1 MMHGSLFSGIGG
13 FDLAAEWMGWGNAF
27 HCEWDDFGTKVLNY
41 YWPNAKSYGDITK
54 TDFMEWRGRIDILT
68 GGFPCQPFSMAGKRK
83 GKDDD
88 RYLWPEM
95 LRAIREIQPTWVIGE
110 NVGGIISMVQ
120 PCDEVE
126 VGCQASLLEE
136 DYFTQKDQEYVVE
149 TVCSDLEREGYS
161 VQPFLIPACAIGA
174 PHRRDRVWFVAKNTK
189 CDGLLQ
195 REPEQE
201 RAKNGQLGNI
211 GAGGGNG
218 IYKQKDGGATADT
231 KRIRLEHNMERGCE
245 TEMFGEEGRGGQ
257 DCIPAK
263 IQRIK
268 ATGERWSTP
277 DTGLLGQKERQ
288 EQPMGVEQLCEEQ
301 NAPDTDSDGL
311 NKRNG
316 QYEKHT
322 DQGGEYAL
330 NDVEQDAAPDTESQ
344 QRERV
349 WFVAYS
355 DLYANRNIR
364 KQDRKT
370 DSLQGINR
378 EEICARE
385 FVGTNTGNNT
395 NANNTGLQ
403 GSQKQGS
410 INKSRTNGNK
420 QFTRLFQPN
429 WEKFPT
435 QSPVCGR
442 DDGLSDML
450 VGISF
455 PKWRTESIKAYG
467 NAIVPQV
474 AYEIFKAINKYEQ
487 NYGQD

>member
-1 MMHGSLFSGIGG
+1 MEIEKRLRHGSLFSGIGG

-83 GKDDD
+83 GKEDD

-126 VGCQASLLEE
+126 VGGQASLLEE

-201 RAKNGQLGNI
+201 RAKNGQFGNI

-218 IYKQKDGGATADT
+218 IYKQEDGGATADT

-277 DTGLLGQKERQ
+277 DT
-288 EQPMGVEQLCEEQ
+288 
-301 NAPDTDSDGL
+301 DSDGL

-330 NDVEQDAAPDTESQ
+330 NDVEQAAAPDTDSN
-344 QRERV
+344 RLERGMYENGKKCDISGCI
-349 WFVAYS
+349 AS
-355 DLYANRNIR
+355 ALR
-364 KQDRKT
+364 T
-370 DSLQGINR
+370 
-378 EEICARE
+378 
-385 FVGTNTGNNT
+385 
-395 NANNTGLQ
+395 
-403 GSQKQGS
+403 QKGWS
-410 INKSRTNGNK
+410 S
-420 QFTRLFQPN
+420 

-442 DDGLSDML
+442 DDGLSDRL
-450 VGISF
+450 VGIAF

-474 AYEIFKAINKYEQ
+474 AYEIFKAIGKCEEVVE
-487 NYGQD
+487 

>member
-13 FDLAAEWMGWGNAF
+13 FDLAAEWMGWENAF

-54 TDFMEWRGRIDILT
+54 TDFMEWRGRIYILT

-83 GKDDD
+83 GKEDD

-95 LRAIREIQPTWVIGE
+95 LRAIREIQPTWVVGE

-126 VGCQASLLEE
+126 VGGQASLLEE

-201 RAKNGQLGNI
+201 RAKNGQFGNI

-218 IYKQKDGGATADT
+218 IYKQEDGGATADT
-231 KRIRLEHNMERGCE
+231 KCIRLEHNMERGCE

-277 DTGLLGQKERQ
+277 DT
-288 EQPMGVEQLCEEQ
+288 
-301 NAPDTDSDGL
+301 DSDGL
-311 NKRNG
+311 NRRNG

-330 NDVEQDAAPDTESQ
+330 NDVEQDAAPDTGLLGQKERQEQPMGVEQLCEEQNAPDTESQ
-344 QRERV
+344 QSERV
-349 WFVAYS
+349 QFE
-355 DLYANRNIR
+355 
-364 KQDRKT
+364 Q
-370 DSLQGINR
+370 
-378 EEICARE
+378 RE
-385 FVGTNTGNNT
+385 FG
-395 NANNTGLQ
+395 Q
-403 GSQKQGS
+403 QKQGES
-410 INKSRTNGNK
+410 GGDDSKNDVATSSGCRRGQNNEQQQAEEPKYPRPGWV
-420 QFTRLFQPN
+420 R
-429 WEKFPT
+429 FPT

-442 DDGLSDML
+442 DDGLSDRL

>member
-1 MMHGSLFSGIGG
+1 MKMMHGSLFSGIGG
-13 FDLAAEWMGWGNAF
+13 FDLAAEWMGWENAF

-83 GKDDD
+83 GKEDD

-126 VGCQASLLEE
+126 VGGQASLLEE

-201 RAKNGQLGNI
+201 RAKNGQFGNI

-218 IYKQKDGGATADT
+218 IYKQEDGWAT
-231 KRIRLEHNMERGCE
+231 
-245 TEMFGEEGRGGQ
+245 
-257 DCIPAK
+257 
-263 IQRIK
+263 
-268 ATGERWSTP
+268 
-277 DTGLLGQKERQ
+277 
-288 EQPMGVEQLCEEQ
+288 
-301 NAPDTDSDGL
+301 
-311 NKRNG
+311 
-316 QYEKHT
+316 
-322 DQGGEYAL
+322 
-330 NDVEQDAAPDTESQ
+330 PDTESQ
-344 QRERV
+344 QSERV
-349 WFVAYS
+349 QFE
-355 DLYANRNIR
+355 
-364 KQDRKT
+364 Q
-370 DSLQGINR
+370 
-378 EEICARE
+378 RE
-385 FVGTNTGNNT
+385 FG
-395 NANNTGLQ
+395 Q
-403 GSQKQGS
+403 QKQGES
-410 INKSRTNGNK
+410 GGDDSKNDVANSSGCRRGQNNEQQQAEEPKYPRPGWV
-420 QFTRLFQPN
+420 R
-429 WEKFPT
+429 FPT
-435 QSPVCGR
+435 QPPVCGR
-442 DDGLSDML
+442 DDGLSDRL
-450 VGISF
+450 VGIAF

>member
-1 MMHGSLFSGIGG
+1 MEIEKRLRHGSLFSGIGG
-13 FDLAAEWMGWGNAF
+13 FDLAAEWMGWENAF

-54 TDFMEWRGRIDILT
+54 TDFMEWRGRIYILT

-83 GKDDD
+83 GKEDD

-126 VGCQASLLEE
+126 VGGQASLLEE

-201 RAKNGQLGNI
+201 RAKNGQFGNI

-218 IYKQKDGGATADT
+218 IYKQEDGGVTADTKINRNRRNAGAMGKKTAESERKNDGDEPNRCSETTPDT

-277 DTGLLGQKERQ
+277 DTDSNRLERGMYENGKKCDITGFIASALRTQK
-288 EQPMGVEQLCEEQ
+288 GW
-301 NAPDTDSDGL
+301 S
-311 NKRNG
+311 
-316 QYEKHT
+316 
-322 DQGGEYAL
+322 
-330 NDVEQDAAPDTESQ
+330 S
-344 QRERV
+344 
-349 WFVAYS
+349 
-355 DLYANRNIR
+355 
-364 KQDRKT
+364 
-370 DSLQGINR
+370 
-378 EEICARE
+378 
-385 FVGTNTGNNT
+385 
-395 NANNTGLQ
+395 
-403 GSQKQGS
+403 
-410 INKSRTNGNK
+410 
-420 QFTRLFQPN
+420 

-442 DDGLSDML
+442 DDGLSDRL
-450 VGISF
+450 VGIAF

-474 AYEIFKAINKYEQ
+474 AYEIFKAIGKCE
-487 NYGQD
+487 DAAI

>member
-1 MMHGSLFSGIGG
+1 MELPLWLETNMSENNTYIYMEIEKRLRHGSLFSGIGG
-13 FDLAAEWMGWGNAF
+13 FDLAAEWMGWENAF

-54 TDFMEWRGRIDILT
+54 TDFMEWRGRIYILT

-83 GKDDD
+83 GKEDD

-126 VGCQASLLEE
+126 VGGQASLLEE

-201 RAKNGQLGNI
+201 RAKNGQFGNI

-218 IYKQKDGGATADT
+218 IYKQEDGGATADT
-231 KRIRLEHNMERGCE
+231 KCEGLEGYDEW
-245 TEMFGEEGRGGQ
+245 EGF
-257 DCIPAK
+257 PVN
-263 IQRIK
+263 
-268 ATGERWSTP
+268 
-277 DTGLLGQKERQ
+277 RQ
-288 EQPMGVEQLCEEQ
+288 NQGVQPRSEGKLVT
-301 NAPDTDSDGL
+301 PDTDSDGL

-344 QRERV
+344 QSERV
-349 WFVAYS
+349 QFE
-355 DLYANRNIR
+355 
-364 KQDRKT
+364 Q
-370 DSLQGINR
+370 
-378 EEICARE
+378 RE
-385 FVGTNTGNNT
+385 FG
-395 NANNTGLQ
+395 Q
-403 GSQKQGS
+403 QKQGES
-410 INKSRTNGNK
+410 GGDDSKNDVANSSGCRRGQNNEQQKAEEPKYPRPGWV
-420 QFTRLFQPN
+420 R
-429 WEKFPT
+429 FPT

-455 PKWRTESIKAYG
+455 PKWRTESVKAYG

>member
-1 MMHGSLFSGIGG
+1 
-13 FDLAAEWMGWGNAF
+13 
-27 HCEWDDFGTKVLNY
+27 
-41 YWPNAKSYGDITK
+41 
-54 TDFMEWRGRIDILT
+54 
-68 GGFPCQPFSMAGKRK
+68 MAGKRK
-83 GKDDD
+83 GKEDD

-95 LRAIREIQPTWVIGE
+95 LRAIREIQPTWVVGE

-126 VGCQASLLEE
+126 VGGQASLLEE

-149 TVCSDLEREGYS
+149 TICSDLEREGYS

-174 PHRRDRVWFVAKNTK
+174 PHRRDRVWFVANSKGDDNRKQGREHNPKWKTIERRETKVRVESTRHGKVGPFSNTK
-189 CDGLLQ
+189 CKGLEGEN
-195 REPEQE
+195 REWMDETVE
-201 RAKNGQLGNI
+201 FT
-211 GAGGGNG
+211 
-218 IYKQKDGGATADT
+218 KQATADT

-277 DTGLLGQKERQ
+277 DT
-288 EQPMGVEQLCEEQ
+288 
-301 NAPDTDSDGL
+301 DSDGL
-311 NKRNG
+311 NRRNG

-330 NDVEQDAAPDTESQ
+330 NDVEQDAAPDTGLLGQKERQEQPMGVEQLCEEQNAPDTESQ
-344 QRERV
+344 QSERV
-349 WFVAYS
+349 QFE
-355 DLYANRNIR
+355 
-364 KQDRKT
+364 Q
-370 DSLQGINR
+370 
-378 EEICARE
+378 RE
-385 FVGTNTGNNT
+385 FGQQEQGESGGDDSKNDVANSSGCRRGQNNEQQQ
-395 NANNTGLQ
+395 AEEPKYPRPGWV
-403 GSQKQGS
+403 
-410 INKSRTNGNK
+410 R
-420 QFTRLFQPN
+420 
-429 WEKFPT
+429 FPT

-442 DDGLSDML
+442 DDGLSDRL

>member
-1 MMHGSLFSGIGG
+1 MQNSSFNNYLSDGKLGDSLKHGSLFSGIGG
-13 FDLAAEWMGWGNAF
+13 FDLAAEWMGWENAF

-68 GGFPCQPFSMAGKRK
+68 GGFPCQPFSTAGKRK
-83 GKDDD
+83 GKEDD

-120 PCDEVE
+120 PRDEVE

-201 RAKNGQLGNI
+201 RAKNGQFGNI

-218 IYKQKDGGATADT
+218 IYKQEDGGATADT
-231 KRIRLEHNMERGCE
+231 KINRNRRNAGAMGKKTAESERKNEGDEPSRCSE
-245 TEMFGEEGRGGQ
+245 T
-257 DCIPAK
+257 
-263 IQRIK
+263 
-268 ATGERWSTP
+268 T
-277 DTGLLGQKERQ
+277 
-288 EQPMGVEQLCEEQ
+288 
-301 NAPDTDSDGL
+301 PDTDSNRLERGMYE
-311 NKRNG
+311 NG
-316 QYEKHT
+316 EKC
-322 DQGGEYAL
+322 DISGCIASAL
-330 NDVEQDAAPDTESQ
+330 RT
-344 QRERV
+344 
-349 WFVAYS
+349 
-355 DLYANRNIR
+355 
-364 KQDRKT
+364 
-370 DSLQGINR
+370 
-378 EEICARE
+378 
-385 FVGTNTGNNT
+385 
-395 NANNTGLQ
+395 
-403 GSQKQGS
+403 QKGWS
-410 INKSRTNGNK
+410 S
-420 QFTRLFQPN
+420 

-442 DDGLSDML
+442 DDGLSDRL
-450 VGISF
+450 VGIAF

-474 AYEIFKAINKYEQ
+474 AYEIFKAIGKCEEVVEC
-487 NYGQD
+487 

>member
-1 MMHGSLFSGIGG
+1 MKMMHGSLFSGIGG

-83 GKDDD
+83 GKEDD

-126 VGCQASLLEE
+126 VGGQASLLEE
-136 DYFTQKDQEYVVE
+136 GYFTQKDQEYVVE

-201 RAKNGQLGNI
+201 RAKNGQFGNI

-218 IYKQKDGGATADT
+218 IYKQKDGGV
-231 KRIRLEHNMERGCE
+231 
-245 TEMFGEEGRGGQ
+245 
-257 DCIPAK
+257 
-263 IQRIK
+263 
-268 ATGERWSTP
+268 TP

-330 NDVEQDAAPDTESQ
+330 NDVEQDGIGRIVADT
-344 QRERV
+344 
-349 WFVAYS
+349 S
-355 DLYANRNIR
+355 D
-364 KQDRKT
+364 
-370 DSLQGINR
+370 
-378 EEICARE
+378 
-385 FVGTNTGNNT
+385 
-395 NANNTGLQ
+395 TGLQ

-435 QSPVCGR
+435 QSPVCGS

>member
-83 GKDDD
+83 GKEDD

-126 VGCQASLLEE
+126 VGGQASLLEE

-201 RAKNGQLGNI
+201 RAKNGQFGNI

-218 IYKQKDGGATADT
+218 IYKQEDGGATADTKINRNRRNAGAMGEKTAESERKNDGDEPNRCSETTPDT

-263 IQRIK
+263 IQRIE

-301 NAPDTDSDGL
+301 NAPDT
-311 NKRNG
+311 
-316 QYEKHT
+316 
-322 DQGGEYAL
+322 
-330 NDVEQDAAPDTESQ
+330 ESQ
-344 QRERV
+344 QSERV
-349 WFVAYS
+349 QFE
-355 DLYANRNIR
+355 
-364 KQDRKT
+364 Q
-370 DSLQGINR
+370 
-378 EEICARE
+378 RE
-385 FVGTNTGNNT
+385 FG
-395 NANNTGLQ
+395 Q
-403 GSQKQGS
+403 QKQGES
-410 INKSRTNGNK
+410 GGDYSKNDVANSSGCRRGQNNEQQQAEEPKYPRPGWE
-420 QFTRLFQPN
+420 LFP
-429 WEKFPT
+429 P

-455 PKWRTESIKAYG
+455 PKWRAESIKAYG

>member
-1 MMHGSLFSGIGG
+1 MKMMHGSLFSGIGG
-13 FDLAAEWMGWGNAF
+13 FDLAAEWMGWENAF

-54 TDFMEWRGRIDILT
+54 TDFMEWRGRIYILT

-83 GKDDD
+83 GKEDD

-95 LRAIREIQPTWVIGE
+95 LRAIREIQPTWVVGE

-126 VGCQASLLEE
+126 VGGQASLLEE

-201 RAKNGQLGNI
+201 RAKNGQFGNI

-218 IYKQKDGGATADT
+218 IYKQEDGGATADT
-231 KRIRLEHNMERGCE
+231 DSDGLNRRNGQYEKHTDQG
-245 TEMFGEEGRGGQ
+245 GEYALNDVEQ
-257 DCIPAK
+257 DA
-263 IQRIK
+263 
-268 ATGERWSTP
+268 AP

-301 NAPDTDSDGL
+301 NAPDT
-311 NKRNG
+311 
-316 QYEKHT
+316 
-322 DQGGEYAL
+322 
-330 NDVEQDAAPDTESQ
+330 ESQ
-344 QRERV
+344 QSERV
-349 WFVAYS
+349 QFE
-355 DLYANRNIR
+355 
-364 KQDRKT
+364 Q
-370 DSLQGINR
+370 
-378 EEICARE
+378 RE
-385 FVGTNTGNNT
+385 FG
-395 NANNTGLQ
+395 Q
-403 GSQKQGS
+403 QKQGES
-410 INKSRTNGNK
+410 GGDDSKNDVATSSGCRRGQNNEQQQAEEPKYPRPGWV
-420 QFTRLFQPN
+420 R
-429 WEKFPT
+429 FPT

-442 DDGLSDML
+442 DDGLSDRL

>member
-1 MMHGSLFSGIGG
+1 MEIEKRLRHGSLFSGIGG
-13 FDLAAEWMGWGNAF
+13 FDLAAEWMGWENAF

-68 GGFPCQPFSMAGKRK
+68 GGFPCQPFSTAGERN
-83 GKDDD
+83 GKEDD

-201 RAKNGQLGNI
+201 RAKNGQFGNI

-218 IYKQKDGGATADT
+218 IYKQEDGGAT
-231 KRIRLEHNMERGCE
+231 
-245 TEMFGEEGRGGQ
+245 
-257 DCIPAK
+257 
-263 IQRIK
+263 
-268 ATGERWSTP
+268 
-277 DTGLLGQKERQ
+277 
-288 EQPMGVEQLCEEQ
+288 
-301 NAPDTDSDGL
+301 PDTDSNRLERGMYE
-311 NKRNG
+311 NG
-316 QYEKHT
+316 KKC
-322 DQGGEYAL
+322 DISGCIASAL
-330 NDVEQDAAPDTESQ
+330 RT
-344 QRERV
+344 
-349 WFVAYS
+349 
-355 DLYANRNIR
+355 
-364 KQDRKT
+364 
-370 DSLQGINR
+370 
-378 EEICARE
+378 
-385 FVGTNTGNNT
+385 
-395 NANNTGLQ
+395 
-403 GSQKQGS
+403 QKGWS
-410 INKSRTNGNK
+410 S
-420 QFTRLFQPN
+420 

-442 DDGLSDML
+442 DDGLSDRL
-450 VGISF
+450 VGIAF

-474 AYEIFKAINKYEQ
+474 AYEIFKAIGRCEEVVE
-487 NYGQD
+487 

>member
-1 MMHGSLFSGIGG
+1 MKMMHGSLFSGIGG

-68 GGFPCQPFSMAGKRK
+68 GGFPCQPFSIAGKRK
-83 GKDDD
+83 GKEDD

-126 VGCQASLLEE
+126 VGGQASLLEE

-201 RAKNGQLGNI
+201 RAKNGQFGNI

-218 IYKQKDGGATADT
+218 IYKQEDGGATADT
-231 KRIRLEHNMERGCE
+231 NGESRKQAAKRKRS
-245 TEMFGEEGRGGQ
+245 
-257 DCIPAK
+257 K
-263 IQRIK
+263 
-268 ATGERWSTP
+268 
-277 DTGLLGQKERQ
+277 LGQKRESIRSYT
-288 EQPMGVEQLCEEQ
+288 ESNG
-301 NAPDTDSDGL
+301 
-311 NKRNG
+311 KRRS
-316 QYEKHT
+316 
-322 DQGGEYAL
+322 
-330 NDVEQDAAPDTESQ
+330 APDTESQ
-344 QRERV
+344 QSERV
-349 WFVAYS
+349 QFE
-355 DLYANRNIR
+355 
-364 KQDRKT
+364 Q
-370 DSLQGINR
+370 
-378 EEICARE
+378 RE
-385 FVGTNTGNNT
+385 FG
-395 NANNTGLQ
+395 Q
-403 GSQKQGS
+403 QKQGES
-410 INKSRTNGNK
+410 GGDDSKNDVANSSGCRRGQNNEQQQAEEPKYPRPGWV
-420 QFTRLFQPN
+420 R
-429 WEKFPT
+429 FPT

-442 DDGLSDML
+442 DDGLSDRL

>member
-83 GKDDD
+83 GKEDD

-126 VGCQASLLEE
+126 VGGQASLLEE
-136 DYFTQKDQEYVVE
+136 GYFTQKNQEYVVE

-161 VQPFLIPACAIGA
+161 VQPFLVPACAIGA

-201 RAKNGQLGNI
+201 RAKNGQFGNI

-218 IYKQKDGGATADT
+218 IYKQEDGGATADT
-231 KRIRLEHNMERGCE
+231 KINRNRRNAGAMGKKTAESERKNDGDEPNRCSE
-245 TEMFGEEGRGGQ
+245 T
-257 DCIPAK
+257 
-263 IQRIK
+263 
-268 ATGERWSTP
+268 T
-277 DTGLLGQKERQ
+277 
-288 EQPMGVEQLCEEQ
+288 
-301 NAPDTDSDGL
+301 PDTDSNRLERGMYE
-311 NKRNG
+311 NG
-316 QYEKHT
+316 KKCDT
-322 DQGGEYAL
+322 SGCIASAL
-330 NDVEQDAAPDTESQ
+330 RT
-344 QRERV
+344 
-349 WFVAYS
+349 
-355 DLYANRNIR
+355 
-364 KQDRKT
+364 
-370 DSLQGINR
+370 
-378 EEICARE
+378 
-385 FVGTNTGNNT
+385 
-395 NANNTGLQ
+395 
-403 GSQKQGS
+403 QKGWS
-410 INKSRTNGNK
+410 S
-420 QFTRLFQPN
+420 

-442 DDGLSDML
+442 DDGLSDIL

-474 AYEIFKAINKYEQ
+474 AYEIFKAIGKCE
-487 NYGQD
+487 DVVE